1 MRRSLDGRLS
11 GGLNANR
18 LRRSR
23 LRRIEEQHH
32 FFTEKMKL
40 THHRYRYRSGNIVQ
54 YLGTRFALACIL
66 VQ

>member
-32 FFTEKMKL
+32 FFHREDETDAPQEKS
-40 THHRYRYRSGNIVQ
+40 TIVQ